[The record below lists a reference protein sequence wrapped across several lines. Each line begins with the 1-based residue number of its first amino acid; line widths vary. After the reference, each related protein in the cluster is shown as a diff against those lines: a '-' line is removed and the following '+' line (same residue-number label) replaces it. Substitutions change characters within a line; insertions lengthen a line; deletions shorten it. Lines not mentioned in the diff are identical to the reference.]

1 MKGSGQQVGHPAG
14 TGALVPG
21 PPVLDNLLTEGG
33 TLYDE
38 YGELPYDGDLSD
50 PSQRC
55 EHGTFTGS
63 WWGPDYMCGM
73 CEDGVSQED
82 VLESCVA
89 AATRAKDHFLRLV
102 FGDAGTGDCL
112 YRALGGI
119 GWTSSLGE
127 ALIATLSDLS
137 QQVERSEAALA
148 KHRDALVG
156 SPD

>member
-1 MKGSGQQVGHPAG
+1 M
-14 TGALVPG
+14 
-21 PPVLDNLLTEGG
+21 E
-33 TLYDE
+33 
-38 YGELPYDGDLSD
+38 ELPFDGDLSD

-73 CEDGVSQED
+73 CESGVSQED

-89 AATRAKDHFLRLV
+89 AAIRAKDHFLRLV
-102 FGDAGTGDCL
+102 FGLPGHMGTGDCL

-127 ALIATLSDLS
+127 ALIATQIDLY

-148 KHRDALVG
+148 EHRDALVG

>member
-1 MKGSGQQVGHPAG
+1 M
-14 TGALVPG
+14 L
-21 PPVLDNLLTEGG
+21 
-33 TLYDE
+33 
-38 YGELPYDGDLSD
+38 ELPFDGDLSD

-73 CEDGVSQED
+73 CESGVSQED

-89 AATRAKDHFLRLV
+89 AAIRAKEHFQRLV
-102 FGDAGTGDCL
+102 FGGTGKGECL
-112 YRALGGI
+112 YHVLGGI

-127 ALIATLSDLS
+127 ALIAPQIDLR
-137 QQVERSEAALA
+137 QQVERSEAKLA

>member
-1 MKGSGQQVGHPAG
+1 M
-14 TGALVPG
+14 
-21 PPVLDNLLTEGG
+21 E
-33 TLYDE
+33 
-38 YGELPYDGDLSD
+38 ELPFDGDLSD

-73 CEDGVSQED
+73 CESGVSQED

-89 AATRAKDHFLRLV
+89 AAIRAKDHFLRLV
-102 FGDAGTGDCL
+102 FGLPGHMGTGDCL

-127 ALIATLSDLS
+127 ALIATQIDLY